1 MADVAHGG
9 THDAHGDGH
18 GHSPFLAHHF
28 DSLGQQ
34 FSAGKLGMWL
44 FLSTEILLFGGL
56 FCAYAVY
63 RANHPEVFMAA
74 HHHLDK
80 VMGGINTIVLILSS
94 FTMAWAVTCSQ
105 RGNNFGLKLGL
116 FLTLLGGCGF
126 MGIKYIEYKAKIE
139 HGLLWG
145 KYYHPSEHAPDHG
158 AADGDAHGAATAP
171 ATAPPANSHAT
182 TASDS
187 HAPGATPAAPTAA
200 SAGAPAAT
208 PGTAPGRNAT
218 SADPTL
224 LPIEP
229 SAVALAPVGPR
240 GVSKATAAHDEV
252 HNQHLF
258 FSIYFAMTGLHG
270 LHVLA
275 GMGVI
280 GFLLWKSFQG
290 AYGPEYFTP
299 VDLGGLYWHLV
310 DLIWI
315 FLFPLLYLIH

>member
-1 MADVAHGG
+1 MADAAHGG
-9 THDAHGDGH
+9 AHEAHGDGH

-80 VMGGINTIVLILSS
+80 VMGGINTVVLILSS
-94 FTMAWAVTCSQ
+94 FTMAWAVSCSQ
-105 RGNNFGLKLGL
+105 RGYLFGLKLGL
-116 FLTLLGGCGF
+116 FLTLLGGAGF
-126 MGIKYIEYKAKIE
+126 MGIKYVEYKSKIE

-145 KYYHPSEHAPDHG
+145 KYYHPSEHGDASHGGAPGAGAAESHGGAPAGSHGGAATDAPPAGGASEPHG
-158 AADGDAHGAATAP
+158 AASPAAASG
-171 ATAPPANSHAT
+171 APPA
-182 TASDS
+182 
-187 HAPGATPAAPTAA
+187 GAA
-200 SAGAPAAT
+200 SGASAA
-208 PGTAPGRNAT
+208 

-229 SAVALAPVGPR
+229 STVVLAPVGPR
-240 GVSKATAAHDEV
+240 GVSKPSAAHDEV
-252 HNQHLF
+252 YNQHLF